1 MPTSSV
7 FLRPLTTEDAII
19 TWQWRNQADVK
30 AYYSDH
36 PFLVTYK
43 QELEWYSK
51 NIIPTENLRVFGLEA
66 DGRLVGLTMLKHIHP
81 IHKHTEF
88 AIIIDEKEYGK
99 GFGTKG
105 CKLTLTYA
113 FDALN
118 LNRVYLKV
126 RTDHPSAVKMYTSC
140 GFEIEG
146 TLRDDVFK
154 NNKFYDQY
162 IMGILRK

>member
-1 MPTSSV
+1 MSTPSV
-7 FLRPLTTEDAII
+7 ILRPLTTEDAII
-19 TWQWRNQADVK
+19 TWHWRNQADVK

-36 PFLVTYK
+36 PFTVNYE

-51 NIIPTENLRVFGLEA
+51 NIIPSDKLHVFGVEA
-66 DGRLVGLTMLKHIHP
+66 DGQLVGLTMLKHIHP
-81 IHKHTEF
+81 IHRHTEF

-99 GFGTKG
+99 GFGTKA
-105 CKLTLTYA
+105 CNLTVAYA
-113 FDALN
+113 FDKLN

-154 NNKFYDQY
+154 NNRFYDQY
-162 IMGILRK
+162 IMSILHK